1 MTQTTTPRGT
11 PDAAAADLI
20 ATLQSAIKSNPTHP
34 QSTNHVNQLLLVAP
48 ELNCPIA
55 RIAAARFGANFAH
68 LPSQKQTAATIIL
81 ANIDACPITLDRKTA
96 KAAAAVTLA
105 GDNAML
111 KRAAI
116 AKLNALVLAAIAPPV
131 RPAEPGMNVTVKL
144 PTPAN

>member
-11 PDAAAADLI
+11 PAAAAAALI

-34 QSTNHVNQLLLVAP
+34 QSATYVNQLLLVAP
-48 ELNCPIA
+48 ELDCPIA

-68 LPSQKQTAATIIL
+68 HASQKQTAATIIL
-81 ANIDACPITLDRKTA
+81 ANVDACAITLDRKSA
-96 KAAAAVTLA
+96 KAAAAVSLA

-131 RPAEPGMNVTVKL
+131 RPPEPGVSVTIKPL
-144 PTPAN
+144 TPTN

>member
-11 PDAAAADLI
+11 PGAAAAALI

-34 QSTNHVNQLLLVAP
+34 QSTGYVHQLLQVAP
-48 ELNCPIA
+48 ELDCPIA
-55 RIAAARFGANFAH
+55 RIAAARFGANFTALATH
-68 LPSQKQTAATIIL
+68 KQTAATIIL
-81 ANIDACPITLDRKTA
+81 ANVDACPVTLDRKTA
-96 KAAAAVTLA
+96 KVAAAVNLA
-105 GDNAML
+105 GDNVML

-131 RPAEPGMNVTVKL
+131 RPAEPGMNVTVKS